1 MFLSLLAKMNE
12 LVCYNWAFTGRMNT
26 DQLQIF
32 LHKLG
37 QTNTSWILHFKSKDI
52 KGPFVLLLF

>member
-1 MFLSLLAKMNE
+1 MNE
-12 LVCYNWAFTGRMNT
+12 LAYCDWAFTGRMNT

-32 LHKLG
+32 LHEPR
-37 QTNTSWILHFKSKDI
+37 QTNPSWILRFKAKDV